1 MPVLRLQVSPLISQ
15 GEPEMLSCET
25 LTALRPPLEQGE
37 CLGREEFE
45 ARYAAMR
52 PGTKAE
58 LFEGIVYMPSP
69 AGFEHSRAHSDIV
82 GWLSLYRAMTPGLTA
97 HIEFSLRL
105 GAANEVQ
112 PDAIL
117 RLEAAF
123 GGKSRVAEDGYL
135 DGPPELVVEVAATTS
150 SYDLGPKFRLYE
162 QAGVAEYIVWQV
174 SNQRLSWFTLREGK
188 YIPLL
193 PDAAGVIA
201 SQVFPG
207 LWLNGP
213 ALVAGKLQ
221 QVMLTLQQGLA
232 SPAYAAFS
240 TALERISKGEKS
252 C

>member
-1 MPVLRLQVSPLISQ
+1 
-15 GEPEMLSCET
+15 MLPCET
-25 LTALRPPLEQGE
+25 LTALRSPLSQGE

-45 ARYAAMR
+45 ARYAAMP

-58 LFEGIVYMPSP
+58 LLEGVVWMASP
-69 AGFEHSRAHSDIV
+69 AGFEHSLAHSEIV
-82 GWLSLYRAMTPGLTA
+82 GWLVVYAAATSAVDVQTKISTRLGLT
-97 HIEFSLRL
+97 
-105 GAANEVQ
+105 NEVQ

-117 RLEAAF
+117 RLETGF
-123 GGKSRVAEDGYL
+123 GGKSRVAADGYL

-150 SYDLGPKFRLYE
+150 SYDSGPKFRLYE
-162 QAGVAEYIVWQV
+162 QAGVAESIVWEV
-174 SNQRLSWFTLREGK
+174 SNQQLSWFALREGK

-207 LWLNGP
+207 LWLNGS
-213 ALVAGKLQ
+213 ALVAGRLQ

-232 SPAYAAFS
+232 SPAYAAFG